1 MDAVDTF
8 GIEAGRHALQLG
20 KAPREQRCA
29 DREPES
35 RGDLGDDQHVAK
47 RRAARSGGDRAG
59 QIAD

>member
-20 KAPREQRCA
+20 KAPREERCA
-29 DREPES
+29 DCEPEG
-35 RGDLGDDQHVAK
+35 RGDLGDDQHIAE
-47 RRAARSGGDRAG
+47 RRAARRGGGRAG